1 MEIIMALQIKNAS
14 EGFIIVRSIGGK
26 RVNGFITM
34 MRIQMRKILFIPFLA
49 FPEYLHAI
57 DANGYDVNP
66 ENQPGYIYHKPRIQG
81 DLSNFEGEKVVVV
94 YRGVHCLADKFTPA
108 QRRDFLA
115 ESHVNKGMFSSAA
128 YELTGLNYNEHDDP
142 DLLEQA
148 QIVASNINDLDLTDP
163 FTVNGRQF
171 TSQRFAFQQLYSNNC
186 SGFYKQL
193 TNPSTEYKPIFD
205 EFEFTKNPLLSFSDR
220 VKHPGKY
227 GFGIKNFGDNQPLL
241 PDYDLQGRP
250 RHPVLGKLYGVVLD
264 EAAIEELKPLNVA
277 KAHYSNHLSLYT
289 HFRNDIL
296 SEREISIAGYVPE
309 ECVVFEM
316 PLQVPSFHHPK
327 CPDYYAKKYGL
338 SNARYNNY
346 RRLFTSEHTTES
358 ARANGATK
366 LINEIIQATRQDNK
380 LQYKNCIDPLVP
392 DLFSKELDRLD
403 SEICKLTLE
412 YTLE

>member
-1 MEIIMALQIKNAS
+1 MK
-14 EGFIIVRSIGGK
+14 
-26 RVNGFITM
+26 
-34 MRIQMRKILFIPFLA
+34 KILFLLFLF
-49 FPEYLHAI
+49 FPGYLYAI
-57 DANGYDVNP
+57 DANVYDVNP
-66 ENQPGYIYHKPRIQG
+66 ENQLDYVYHKPTIQG
-81 DLSNFEGEKVVVV
+81 DLSNFEDEKVIVV
-94 YRGVHCLADKFTPA
+94 YRGVHCLADKFTSA

-128 YELTGLNYNEHDDP
+128 YELAGLNYNEHDDP
-142 DLLEQA
+142 NLLGWA
-148 QIVASNINDLDLTDP
+148 QSIATDINDLDLTDP

-193 TNPSTEYKPIFD
+193 TSPSTEYKPIFD
-205 EFEFTKNPLLSFSDR
+205 GFDFTKNPLLSFSDH

-227 GFGIKNFGDNQPLL
+227 GFGIKNFGDNEPLS
-241 PDYDLQGRP
+241 PAYDLYGRP
-250 RHPVLGKLYGVVLD
+250 KHPVLGKLYGVVLD
-264 EAAIEELKPLNVA
+264 EAAVEELKPLNVA
-277 KAHYSNHLSLYT
+277 KAHRSNYLSLNT

-316 PLQVPSFHHPK
+316 PLQVPSFHHAR
-327 CPDYYAKKYGL
+327 CPTYYKDKYGL

-346 RRLFTSEHTTES
+346 RKLFTSQRTTE
-358 ARANGATK
+358 ATRTTGTTK
-366 LINEIIQATRQDNK
+366 LMNEIIQATRQDNN
-380 LQYKNCIDPLVP
+380 LRYKNCIDPLVP
-392 DLFSKELDRLD
+392 DLFEKELGRLG